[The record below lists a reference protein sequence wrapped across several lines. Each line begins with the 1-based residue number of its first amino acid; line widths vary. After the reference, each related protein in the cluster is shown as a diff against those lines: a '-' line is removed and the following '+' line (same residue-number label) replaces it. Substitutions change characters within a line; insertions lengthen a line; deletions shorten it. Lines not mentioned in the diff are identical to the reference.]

1 MKGQNATLPA
11 YLLSK
16 SINELGG
23 TWRLLHEKKNKVWRK
38 ESKKAKRA
46 CTFIGDFRVLSL
58 TFRKNE

>member
-23 TWRLLHEKKNKVWRK
+23 TWRLLHEKKIKYGGKNP
-38 ESKKAKRA
+38 KK
-46 CTFIGDFRVLSL
+46 LSEHVRL
-58 TFRKNE
+58 LGTLEYCH